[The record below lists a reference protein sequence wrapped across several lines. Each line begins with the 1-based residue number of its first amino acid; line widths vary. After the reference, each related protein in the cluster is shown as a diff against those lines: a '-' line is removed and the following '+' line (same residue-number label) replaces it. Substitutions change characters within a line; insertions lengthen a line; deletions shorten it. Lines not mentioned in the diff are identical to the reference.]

1 MSLIESGPVPDA
13 SCEGEAADGEP
24 EVETVCAVEEGFCSR
39 ERSAESIGSVSMES
53 GVSPSGRLKREGGGG
68 VAWLGEV
75 AILDNVAGVM
85 IWLYSSEINAGTAC
99 SVTSWFEVEGSISI
113 DADDWWW
120 FEDEDWGKL

>member
-1 MSLIESGPVPDA
+1 
-13 SCEGEAADGEP
+13 
-24 EVETVCAVEEGFCSR
+24 
-39 ERSAESIGSVSMES
+39 MES

-120 FEDEDWGKL
+120 FEEEDWGKL